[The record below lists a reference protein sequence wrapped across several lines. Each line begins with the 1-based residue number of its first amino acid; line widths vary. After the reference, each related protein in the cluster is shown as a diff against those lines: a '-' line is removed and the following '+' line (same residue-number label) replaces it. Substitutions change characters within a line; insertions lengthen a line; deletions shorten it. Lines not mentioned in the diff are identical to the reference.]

1 MRAALAAGLSG
12 LLIASCGGSSEPS
25 LPAAAAAYSTA
36 YVANDVDTVF
46 GMWSERCATPQN
58 RETLA
63 YVMDVAQGH
72 VVRVLSEDG
81 AGWKLEHGRWVRDD
95 C

>member
-36 YVANDVDTVF
+36 YVANDVNTVF
-46 GMWSERCATPQN
+46 DMWSERCATADN
-58 RETLA
+58 REILT
-63 YVMDVAQGH
+63 YVMNVAQGH
-72 VVRVLSEDG
+72 VIRVLPEGD
-81 AGWKLEHGRWVRDD
+81 AGWKLEGGRWVRDD